1 VTPGELILAWL
12 RAAVAPVSGQEL
24 ARRLGCTRAAV
35 HKQIA
40 GLRGQGYTIASHH
53 ARGYVL
59 EATPDRLGPAE
70 LAPHLRGTWRRI
82 VWYAEVDSTQR
93 VARELARDGA
103 EEGTCVIAE
112 AQTAGRGRLGR
123 TWHSPAGLNLYTSIV
138 LRPRAEPTV
147 VPQLALVAGIAVA
160 AAIRAETSLPAQLK
174 WPNDVLID
182 GRKVAGILTEME
194 AEVERVRFVIAG
206 IGVNVNAPARAF
218 PPELRASATSLA
230 IASGHRVDR
239 AAVTARLLAELEER
253 VARFATGGFAAL
265 RAEWEALS
273 CLTGR
278 TVTVTAADGQT
289 TGTVRGIDDDG
300 ALRLATPS
308 GEARV
313 VAGEVTLR

>member
-1 VTPGELILAWL
+1 
-12 RAAVAPVSGQEL
+12 
-24 ARRLGCTRAAV
+24 
-35 HKQIA
+35 
-40 GLRGQGYTIASHH
+40 
-53 ARGYVL
+53 VL
-59 EATPDRLGPAE
+59 EAAPDRLGSVE
-70 LAPHLRGTWRRI
+70 LAPHLRGAWRRI

-93 VARELARDGA
+93 IARELARDGA

-138 LRPRAEPTV
+138 LRPVAEPTA

-160 AAIRAETSLPAQLK
+160 AAIRAETQLPAQLK

-194 AEVERVRFVIAG
+194 AEVERVHFVIAG

-218 PPELRASATSLA
+218 SPELRATATSLA
-230 IASGHRVDR
+230 IAGGRRVDR
-239 AAVTARLLAELEER
+239 AAVTARLLVELEER
-253 VARFATGGFAAL
+253 VARFASGGFAAL

-278 TVTVTAADGQT
+278 PVTVTAADGQT
-289 TGTVRGIDDDG
+289 PGQILGIADDG
-300 ALRLATPS
+300 ALRLATAS
-308 GEARV
+308 GEARI
-313 VAGEVTLR
+313 VAGEVTLRSP